1 MKPVAKIIVSKHN
14 YSLKMSLIHFMKP
27 VTILLAE
34 DNLVLGLFVKRVL
47 QQAGYRV
54 WFCMNTS
61 EAWDYYADKNPDL
74 VLLDNNQST
83 HTNLLLASKIRAV
96 NKLVPILF
104 LSGRTYEEEVYDN
117 MWPEPLQPAA
127 TEALSEKKLLE
138 NLHSML
144 PVAAPPAII
153 APFFDAQRMKLC
165 GPEDILILTSFF
177 EDEVHLKEYVPN

>member
-1 MKPVAKIIVSKHN
+1 
-14 YSLKMSLIHFMKP
+14 MKP

-61 EAWDYYADKNPDL
+61 EAWQYYADKNPDL
-74 VLLDNNQST
+74 VLLDNNQET
-83 HTNLLLASKIRAV
+83 QNNFLLASRIRQV

-104 LSGRTYEEEVYDN
+104 LSGKTYEEEVFDN
-117 MWPEPLQPAA
+117 IWPEPEQAPTA
-127 TEALSEKKLLE
+127 TLSEKKLLE
-138 NLHSML
+138 DLNNML
-144 PVAAPPAII
+144 RVAAPPVAV
-153 APFFDAQRMKLC
+153 APVYDASHMKWC

-177 EDEVHLKEYVPN
+177 EDSVHLKQYVPN

>member
-1 MKPVAKIIVSKHN
+1 
-14 YSLKMSLIHFMKP
+14 MKP

-61 EAWDYYADKNPDL
+61 EAWQYYADKNPDL
-74 VLLDNNQST
+74 VLLDHNQSA
-83 HTNLLLASKIRAV
+83 HSNLLLARKIRQV

-104 LSGRTYEEEVYDN
+104 LSGRTYEEEVYTN
-117 MWPEPLQPAA
+117 IWPGQPVTA
-127 TEALSEKKLLE
+127 ESLSEKKLLE
-138 NLHSML
+138 NLHCML
-144 PVAAPPAII
+144 PVAAPLAAV
-153 APFFDAQRMKLC
+153 APVFDSQQMKLC

-177 EDEVHLKEYVPN
+177 EEEVHLKEYVPN

>member
-1 MKPVAKIIVSKHN
+1 
-14 YSLKMSLIHFMKP
+14 MKP

-47 QQAGYRV
+47 QQAGYQV
-54 WFCMNTS
+54 WYCMNTA
-61 EAWDYYADKNPDL
+61 EAWQYYADKNPDL
-74 VLLDNNQST
+74 VLLDNNQSA
-83 HTNLLLASKIRAV
+83 HSNLLLARKIRQV

-104 LSGRTYEEEVYDN
+104 LSGRTYEEEVYAKI
-117 MWPEPLQPAA
+117 WPVQPVT

-144 PVAAPPAII
+144 PVAAPPVAV
-153 APFFDAQRMKLC
+153 APVFDRHRMKLC

-177 EDEVHLKEYVPN
+177 EEEVHLKEYVPN